1 MISLK
6 KNGIGIFILAYKRL
20 NHLKKNSFF
29 LKKFI
34 HTNDTIH
41 FMDNFSDDQTSLEI
55 KKIKAVKKY
64 LNNLDK
70 KKFTVIFRK
79 ERFGMK
85 KNWIL
90 LMIICLK
97 NIRK

>member
-1 MISLK
+1 MLRSPEGPPIPPEDYSINFDLVTGEPVI
-6 KNGIGIFILAYKRL
+6 NTNACML
-20 NHLKKNSFF
+20 NHTYVDFG
-29 LKKFI
+29 
-34 HTNDTIH
+34 
-41 FMDNFSDDQTSLEI
+41 I
-55 KKIKAVKKY
+55 KTIKAVKKY

-90 LMIICLK
+90 AYDYMFKMWSIWILIKQLK
-97 NIRK
+97 